1 MKTTTFKVWQGNSDG
16 GELKTYEVEV
26 DQGYVVL
33 DAIHRIPVSYTHLTL
48 PTKA

>member
-1 MKTTTFKVWQGNSDG
+1 MKTATFKVWQGNCDG

-33 DAIHRIPVSYTHLTL
+33 DLFGLGYSVILL
-48 PTKA
+48 QWG